1 VVGNDGGFTMNLEL
15 LALQVR
21 ERINQLKT
29 EQIGLRSFIQSDQA
43 LWEALEKAIQELT
56 WVLNKLE
63 AEED

>member
-1 VVGNDGGFTMNLEL
+1 VVGKDGGFTMNLEL

>member
-1 VVGNDGGFTMNLEL
+1 MNLEL

>member
-1 VVGNDGGFTMNLEL
+1 
-15 LALQVR
+15 
-21 ERINQLKT
+21 LKT